1 MLDFVSFQPPRAGS
15 FGAEIGETVRN
26 AFKFGKVLGA
36 VAAVAVVSATAVT
49 VLAPSSPTVTVPVRD
64 TASINTS
71 ASTVGFSDSDI
82 YGMSPDDVNRTLD
95 LMTATGAR
103 TVRVM
108 MPWAGMEPNPGQFD
122 FGQVDMIVDAAN
134 ARGMSVL
141 GTLVS
146 TPGWAVEPGLPAV
159 SSPPAAAGAYGDFA
173 GAAASHFRG
182 RVAAYEIW
190 NEPNAA
196 LSWTS
201 GPQGPEPAVYAGM
214 LKAAYPKI
222 KGADPSALVIG
233 GVVGAVV
240 SFFSLTMDP
249 VTFIDQMY
257 AAGARGSFD
266 AVSYHPYQY
275 TTMFSAGGTLPNS
288 PLLQVDAIHQ
298 KMAANGDGG
307 KQIWATEYG
316 EPTSSADEATQAAY
330 LTDFLTK
337 WRTLPYAG
345 PAYVYT
351 TRDRNTGSGNPDDTL
366 GVYRSDWTPKPAQAA
381 VAALT

>member
-1 MLDFVSFQPPRAGS
+1 MLDLV
-15 FGAEIGETVRN
+15 IGETVRN
-26 AFKFGKVLGA
+26 AFKFGTGLAA
-36 VAAVAVVSATAVT
+36 VAAVAVVSATVVAV
-49 VLAPSSPTVTVPVRD
+49 VAPPPSTSPPTVTVPVQE

-71 ASTVGFSDSDI
+71 ASTVGISDSDI
-82 YGMSPDDVNRTLD
+82 YGMSPEDVNRTFD
-95 LMTATGAR
+95 LMTSIGVR

-108 MPWAGMEPNPGQFD
+108 MPWAGMEPNPGQYD
-122 FGQVDMIVDAAN
+122 YGQVDMIVDAAN

-146 TPGWAVEPGLPAV
+146 APGWAVAPGTPAV
-159 SSPPAAAGAYGDFA
+159 SSPTASAATYGDFA

-182 RVAAYEIW
+182 RVSAYEVW

-201 GPQGPEPAVYAGM
+201 GPQGPEPGVYAGL

-222 KGADPSALVIG
+222 KAADPSALVIG
-233 GVVGAVV
+233 GVVGAVI

-249 VTFIDQMY
+249 VTFVEQMY

-266 AVSYHPYQY
+266 ALSYHPYQY
-275 TTMFSAGGTLPNS
+275 TTMFSAGGNLANS
-288 PLLQVDAIHQ
+288 PLLQVAAIHDR
-298 KMAANGDGG
+298 MAANGDGG
-307 KQIWATEYG
+307 KKIWATEYG

-330 LTDFLTK
+330 LTDFLSK

-351 TRDRNTGSGNPDDTL
+351 TRDRNTGSGAPDDTFGL
-366 GVYRSDWTPKPAQAA
+366 YRSDWSAKPAAAA
-381 VAALT
+381 VQALA